1 MKDEYEKKFCRFAHA
16 SLSLIISENV
26 KCEHLV
32 IFWNNKLQVWK
43 LRYFGPS
50 AHGLVHFYEFTMLRI
65 QRKMWLYSHLS
76 TKTCALITNDKCS
89 AVCIEIPL
97 KLWQSEL
104 WFEKYIFFLLLV
116 VNLRNIETQTILSL
130 ITKVPGHICTVQWQ
144 PKVYASPVNLT

>member
-1 MKDEYEKKFCRFAHA
+1 MKDEYEKKFGRFAHA

-26 KCEHLV
+26 KCEHFV

-43 LRYFGPS
+43 LRYFRPS

-89 AVCIEIPL
+89 AVCIGIPL

-104 WFEKYIFFLLLV
+104 RFEKYTFFFFLRLIYETLKLKQYLALSQKFQGMFVLSNVNPRFMLV
-116 VNLRNIETQTILSL
+116 Q
-130 ITKVPGHICTVQWQ
+130 
-144 PKVYASPVNLT
+144 LT

>member
-97 KLWQSEL
+97 KLWQSCEL
-104 WFEKYIFFLLLV
+104 KNTLFSFFLWLIYETLKLKQYLALSQKFQGIFVLFNDNPRFMLV
-116 VNLRNIETQTILSL
+116 Q
-130 ITKVPGHICTVQWQ
+130 
-144 PKVYASPVNLT
+144 